1 MFSTCFE
8 LTPRAPI
15 PDGRMERFMHP
26 CFALWHIVAYC
37 YALWNIVAHSGI
49 SWLTVDYCGI
59 RWNIVVHW
67 GILWRTLEYCGTLL
81 LWHIVR
87 TRSCKVSLVCF
98 CGDVVLL
105 KRIHL
110 PSEGIATLLTK
121 CNTMVFFCV
130 LSIVVFSRIF
140 SLNFLP
146 LPPSAKVARATLE
159 PLLPLPSEYWDDLG
173 ERGALF
179 LHNHLHL
186 LDLWPIYI
194 FTNVAVNKRRNNL
207 SFLEEDVHYS
217 QYVVSFDTF
226 HLFLAH

>member
-1 MFSTCFE
+1 MEHGSLRTRARFSENQSTVLQEPEHGSLRIRAHLSWRTGKHLHVLHVLRTYSTCSE

-121 CNTMVFFCV
+121 CNTMVFFV
-130 LSIVVFSRIF
+130 
-140 SLNFLP
+140 
-146 LPPSAKVARATLE
+146 
-159 PLLPLPSEYWDDLG
+159 
-173 ERGALF
+173 
-179 LHNHLHL
+179 
-186 LDLWPIYI
+186 
-194 FTNVAVNKRRNNL
+194 
-207 SFLEEDVHYS
+207 YS
-217 QYVVSFDTF
+217 QFRCFQKSS
-226 HLFLAH
+226 L